1 MCLNEKKGHVNVFL
15 AKSVAKS
22 TFKYCFRYDLN
33 GIRVKTKDE
42 LVQRIYRYF
51 EEVNEEPIVY
61 HWKYKLE
68 ELGPNEKVQVE
79 TLPTKKSS

>member
-1 MCLNEKKGHVNVFL
+1 MYFL
-15 AKSVAKS
+15 LRVSQKAH
-22 TFKYCFRYDLN
+22 FNYCFRYDLN

-61 HWKYKLE
+61 HWKCKLE
-68 ELGPNEKVQVE
+68 ELDPNEKVQVE

>member
-1 MCLNEKKGHVNVFL
+1 M
-15 AKSVAKS
+15 
-22 TFKYCFRYDLN
+22 LN

-61 HWKYKLE
+61 HWKYNLE
-68 ELGPNEKVQVE
+68 ELDPNEKVQVE
-79 TLPTKKSS
+79 TLPAKKSS